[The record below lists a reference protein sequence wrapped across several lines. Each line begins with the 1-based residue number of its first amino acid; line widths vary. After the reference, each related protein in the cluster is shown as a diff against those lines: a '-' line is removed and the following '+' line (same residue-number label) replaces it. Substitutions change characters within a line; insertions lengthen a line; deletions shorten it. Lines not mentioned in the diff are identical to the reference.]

1 MRSADKNNLAGYGR
15 SIINQK
21 ECLLNL
27 QKRQKLKDLLI
38 TKFMQKYGI
47 KNADLILE
55 EEISKF
61 LQGEK
66 LNDKDLKRLD
76 MKVRKLLNEKISK
89 DKLKEKL
96 TQSLQGI
103 SSNEILPKIETSK
116 TIENNTI
123 SPKTRNLKPTT
134 IINTEPSMDTLCQKN
149 LSNSLYNP
157 LKTYGNKRM
166 YKKPE
171 EELAELEAE
180 FAKEE
185 KENKNKYKRLDF
197 TEEGDEWS
205 AIAKYNRKLY
215 EEQIKLEKMKDEELK
230 KRNKADLDLQIKQRL
245 KQEYENELK
254 EKEYDKIMKEHQKEM
269 DELDRKKQEEIKKQV
284 LREKESRDEQMRQNY
299 IRKRIEI
306 LKEKKF
312 EKNLVKNIKEG
323 IEKEKQKAIEKKK
336 KENEA
341 LLRAIKEND
350 LKMKMKK
357 EKEKRDKEEEI
368 KMGEERIKMQMK
380 EDLQREKYYETIK
393 NNGNKMSLKADE
405 ILEKLRKDQEEEDK
419 RIQHYYDEKNRLE
432 IDKEKEK
439 EIKKHRDKFE
449 LKKYLDM
456 QIEERK
462 KEEDFLKSLD
472 YEQARIWAIDCKK
485 YNEDEKEINKKIREM
500 NKRNMDSVMEQ
511 INKKKKGNK
520 KTAMNE
526 TEYAMPKIGY
536 EDAYEYDIS
545 IIQEELKKPID
556 EQNILYDACWRV
568 AMEDLMEV
576 LIDESQKLAYASGF
590 DVDIQTPREVIDEY
604 IAILE
609 SYLNDD
615 VPFRVFRVFAFMAS
629 ALNDKK
635 EIFV

>member
-341 LLRAIKEND
+341 LLIAIKEND

-526 TEYAMPKIGY
+526 TEYAM
-536 EDAYEYDIS
+536 
-545 IIQEELKKPID
+545 
-556 EQNILYDACWRV
+556 N
-568 AMEDLMEV
+568 
-576 LIDESQKLAYASGF
+576 
-590 DVDIQTPREVIDEY
+590 RE
-604 IAILE
+604 ILE
-609 SYLNDD
+609 K
-615 VPFRVFRVFAFMAS
+615 AKAS
-629 ALNDKK
+629 LAK
-635 EIFV
+635 

>member
-1 MRSADKNNLAGYGR
+1 MFYNTYRTTKSTMRSADKNNLAGYGR
-15 SIINQK
+15 SIINQR
-21 ECLLNL
+21 ETLLNL

-47 KNADLILE
+47 KNADVILE
-55 EEISKF
+55 EEIGKF

-76 MKVRKLLNEKISK
+76 VKIKKLLREKVSK
-89 DKLKEKL
+89 DKLKQKL

-103 SSNEILPKIETSK
+103 NTEEILPKIDTAN
-116 TIENNTI
+116 TIDNNTI
-123 SPKTRNLKPTT
+123 SPRINNIKQT
-134 IINTEPSMDTLCQKN
+134 ILNTEPSKETLSQKN

-157 LKTYGNKRM
+157 LKTFGNKRK

-185 KENKNKYKRLDF
+185 KENKSKYKRLDF

-215 EEQIKLEKMKDEELK
+215 EDEIKMEKIKDEELK
-230 KRNKADLDLQIKQRL
+230 GRNKADLDLQIKQRL
-245 KQEYENELK
+245 IKEYEEELK
-254 EKEYDKIMKEHQKEM
+254 DKEYDKIMKEHQKEM
-269 DELDRKKQEEIKKQV
+269 DEIDRKKQESIKKQI
-284 LREKESRDEQMRQNY
+284 LKEKESRDEQMRQNY
-299 IRKRIEI
+299 IKKRIEI

-312 EKNLVKNIKEG
+312 EKNLVKYIQEG
-323 IEKEKQKAIEKKK
+323 IEKEKQDAIDKKK

-350 LKMKMKK
+350 LKIKMKK

-368 KMGEERIKMQMK
+368 KMGEERMKMQMK
-380 EDLQREKYYETIK
+380 EDLQREKYYESIK
-393 NNGNKMSLKADE
+393 KNGMKMSSKADE
-405 ILEKLRKDQEEEDK
+405 LLKRLRQEQEEEDK

-439 EIKKHRDKFE
+439 EMKKFKDKFE

-485 YNEDEKEINKKIREM
+485 YNDDEKEINKKIREM

-511 INKKKKGNK
+511 INKKKKNNK
-520 KTAMNE
+520 KGMNE
-526 TEYAMPKIGY
+526 TEYAM
-536 EDAYEYDIS
+536 
-545 IIQEELKKPID
+545 
-556 EQNILYDACWRV
+556 N
-568 AMEDLMEV
+568 
-576 LIDESQKLAYASGF
+576 
-590 DVDIQTPREVIDEY
+590 RE
-604 IAILE
+604 ILE
-609 SYLNDD
+609 K
-615 VPFRVFRVFAFMAS
+615 AKAS
-629 ALNDKK
+629 LAK
-635 EIFV
+635 

>member
-1 MRSADKNNLAGYGR
+1 MFYNTYRTTKSTMRSADKNNLAGYGR
-15 SIINQK
+15 SIINQR
-21 ECLLNL
+21 ETLLNL

-47 KNADLILE
+47 KNADVILE
-55 EEISKF
+55 EEIGKF

-76 MKVRKLLNEKISK
+76 VKIKKLLREKVSK
-89 DKLKEKL
+89 DKLKQKL

-103 SSNEILPKIETSK
+103 NTEEILPKIDTAN
-116 TIENNTI
+116 TIDNNTI
-123 SPKTRNLKPTT
+123 SPRINNIKQT
-134 IINTEPSMDTLCQKN
+134 ILNTEPSKETLSQKN

-157 LKTYGNKRM
+157 LKTFGNKRK

-185 KENKNKYKRLDF
+185 KENKSKYKRLDF

-215 EEQIKLEKMKDEELK
+215 EDEIKMEKIKDEELK
-230 KRNKADLDLQIKQRL
+230 RRNKADLDLQIKQRL
-245 KQEYENELK
+245 IKEYEEELK
-254 EKEYDKIMKEHQKEM
+254 DKEYDKIMKEHQKEM
-269 DELDRKKQEEIKKQV
+269 DEIDRKKQESIKKQI
-284 LREKESRDEQMRQNY
+284 LKEKESRDEQMRQNY
-299 IRKRIEI
+299 IKKRIEI

-312 EKNLVKNIKEG
+312 EKNLVKYIQEG
-323 IEKEKQKAIEKKK
+323 IEKEKQDAIDKKK

-350 LKMKMKK
+350 LKIKMKK

-368 KMGEERIKMQMK
+368 KMGEERMKMQMK
-380 EDLQREKYYETIK
+380 EDLQREKYYESIK
-393 NNGNKMSLKADE
+393 KKGMKMSSKADE
-405 ILEKLRKDQEEEDK
+405 LLKRLRQEQEEEDK

-439 EIKKHRDKFE
+439 EMKKFKDKFE

-485 YNEDEKEINKKIREM
+485 YNDDEKEINKKIREM

-511 INKKKKGNK
+511 INKKKKNNK
-520 KTAMNE
+520 KGMNE
-526 TEYAMPKIGY
+526 TEYAM
-536 EDAYEYDIS
+536 
-545 IIQEELKKPID
+545 
-556 EQNILYDACWRV
+556 N
-568 AMEDLMEV
+568 
-576 LIDESQKLAYASGF
+576 
-590 DVDIQTPREVIDEY
+590 RE
-604 IAILE
+604 ILE
-609 SYLNDD
+609 K
-615 VPFRVFRVFAFMAS
+615 AKAS
-629 ALNDKK
+629 LAK
-635 EIFV
+635 

>member
-1 MRSADKNNLAGYGR
+1 MFYNTYRTTKSTMRSADKNNLAGYGR
-15 SIINQK
+15 SIINQR
-21 ECLLNL
+21 ETLLNL

-47 KNADLILE
+47 KNADVILE
-55 EEISKF
+55 EEIGKF

-76 MKVRKLLNEKISK
+76 VKIKKLLREKVSK
-89 DKLKEKL
+89 DKLKQKL

-103 SSNEILPKIETSK
+103 NTEEILPKIDTAN
-116 TIENNTI
+116 TIDNNTI
-123 SPKTRNLKPTT
+123 SPRINNIKQT
-134 IINTEPSMDTLCQKN
+134 ILNTEPSKETLSQKN

-157 LKTYGNKRM
+157 LKTFGNKRK

-185 KENKNKYKRLDF
+185 KENKSKYKRLDF

-215 EEQIKLEKMKDEELK
+215 EDEIKMEKIKDEELK
-230 KRNKADLDLQIKQRL
+230 RRNKADLDLQIKQRL
-245 KQEYENELK
+245 IKEYEEELK
-254 EKEYDKIMKEHQKEM
+254 DKEYDKIMKEHQKEM
-269 DELDRKKQEEIKKQV
+269 DEIDRKKQESIKKQI
-284 LREKESRDEQMRQNY
+284 LKEKESRDEQMRQNY
-299 IRKRIEI
+299 IKKRIEI

-312 EKNLVKNIKEG
+312 EKNLVKYIQEG
-323 IEKEKQKAIEKKK
+323 IEKEKQDAIDKKK

-350 LKMKMKK
+350 LKIKKKK

-368 KMGEERIKMQMK
+368 KMGEERMKMQMK
-380 EDLQREKYYETIK
+380 EDLQREKYYESIK
-393 NNGNKMSLKADE
+393 KNGMKMSSKADE
-405 ILEKLRKDQEEEDK
+405 LLKRLRQEQEEEDK

-439 EIKKHRDKFE
+439 EMKKFKDKFE

-485 YNEDEKEINKKIREM
+485 YNDDEKEINKKIREM

-511 INKKKKGNK
+511 INKKKKNNK
-520 KTAMNE
+520 KGMNE
-526 TEYAMPKIGY
+526 TEYAM
-536 EDAYEYDIS
+536 
-545 IIQEELKKPID
+545 
-556 EQNILYDACWRV
+556 N
-568 AMEDLMEV
+568 
-576 LIDESQKLAYASGF
+576 
-590 DVDIQTPREVIDEY
+590 RE
-604 IAILE
+604 ILE
-609 SYLNDD
+609 K
-615 VPFRVFRVFAFMAS
+615 AKAS
-629 ALNDKK
+629 LAK
-635 EIFV
+635 

>member
-1 MRSADKNNLAGYGR
+1 MFYNTYRTTKSTMRSADKNNLAGYGR
-15 SIINQK
+15 SIINQR
-21 ECLLNL
+21 ETLLNL

-47 KNADLILE
+47 KNADVILE
-55 EEISKF
+55 EEIGKF

-76 MKVRKLLNEKISK
+76 VKIKKLLREKVSK
-89 DKLKEKL
+89 DKLKQKL

-103 SSNEILPKIETSK
+103 NTEEILPKIDTAN
-116 TIENNTI
+116 TIDNKTI
-123 SPKTRNLKPTT
+123 SPRINNIKQT
-134 IINTEPSMDTLCQKN
+134 ILNTEPSKETLSQKN

-157 LKTYGNKRM
+157 LKTFGNKRK

-185 KENKNKYKRLDF
+185 KENKSKYKRLDF

-215 EEQIKLEKMKDEELK
+215 EDEIKMEKIKDEELK
-230 KRNKADLDLQIKQRL
+230 RRNKADLDLQIKQRL
-245 KQEYENELK
+245 IKEYEEELK
-254 EKEYDKIMKEHQKEM
+254 DKEYDKIMKEHQKEM
-269 DELDRKKQEEIKKQV
+269 DEIDRKKQESIKKQI
-284 LREKESRDEQMRQNY
+284 LKEKESRDEQMRQNY
-299 IRKRIEI
+299 IKKRIEI

-312 EKNLVKNIKEG
+312 EKNLVKYIQEG
-323 IEKEKQKAIEKKK
+323 IEKEKQDAIDKKK

-350 LKMKMKK
+350 LKIKMKK

-368 KMGEERIKMQMK
+368 KMGEERMKMQMK
-380 EDLQREKYYETIK
+380 EDLQREKYYESIK
-393 NNGNKMSLKADE
+393 KNGMKMSSKADE
-405 ILEKLRKDQEEEDK
+405 LLKRLRQEQEEEDK

-439 EIKKHRDKFE
+439 EMKKIKDKFE

-485 YNEDEKEINKKIREM
+485 YNDDEKEINKKIREM

-511 INKKKKGNK
+511 INKKKKNNK
-520 KTAMNE
+520 KGMNE
-526 TEYAMPKIGY
+526 TEYAM
-536 EDAYEYDIS
+536 
-545 IIQEELKKPID
+545 
-556 EQNILYDACWRV
+556 N
-568 AMEDLMEV
+568 
-576 LIDESQKLAYASGF
+576 
-590 DVDIQTPREVIDEY
+590 RE
-604 IAILE
+604 ILE
-609 SYLNDD
+609 K
-615 VPFRVFRVFAFMAS
+615 AKAS
-629 ALNDKK
+629 LAK
-635 EIFV
+635 

>member
-1 MRSADKNNLAGYGR
+1 MFYNTYRSTKSSMRSADKNNLAGYGR

-323 IEKEKQKAIEKKK
+323 IEKEKQK
-336 KENEA
+336 
-341 LLRAIKEND
+341 
-350 LKMKMKK
+350 
-357 EKEKRDKEEEI
+357 
-368 KMGEERIKMQMK
+368 Q
-380 EDLQREKYYETIK
+380 
-393 NNGNKMSLKADE
+393 
-405 ILEKLRKDQEEEDK
+405 
-419 RIQHYYDEKNRLE
+419 
-432 IDKEKEK
+432 
-439 EIKKHRDKFE
+439 
-449 LKKYLDM
+449 
-456 QIEERK
+456 
-462 KEEDFLKSLD
+462 
-472 YEQARIWAIDCKK
+472 
-485 YNEDEKEINKKIREM
+485 
-500 NKRNMDSVMEQ
+500 
-511 INKKKKGNK
+511 
-520 KTAMNE
+520 
-526 TEYAMPKIGY
+526 
-536 EDAYEYDIS
+536 
-545 IIQEELKKPID
+545 
-556 EQNILYDACWRV
+556 
-568 AMEDLMEV
+568 
-576 LIDESQKLAYASGF
+576 
-590 DVDIQTPREVIDEY
+590 
-604 IAILE
+604 
-609 SYLNDD
+609 
-615 VPFRVFRVFAFMAS
+615 
-629 ALNDKK
+629 
-635 EIFV
+635 

>member
-1 MRSADKNNLAGYGR
+1 MFYNTYRSTKSSMRSADKNNLAGYGR

-215 EEQIKLEKMKDEELK
+215 EEQIKLEK
-230 KRNKADLDLQIKQRL
+230 
-245 KQEYENELK
+245 NE
-254 EKEYDKIMKEHQKEM
+254 
-269 DELDRKKQEEIKKQV
+269 R
-284 LREKESRDEQMRQNY
+284 
-299 IRKRIEI
+299 
-306 LKEKKF
+306 
-312 EKNLVKNIKEG
+312 
-323 IEKEKQKAIEKKK
+323 
-336 KENEA
+336 
-341 LLRAIKEND
+341 
-350 LKMKMKK
+350 
-357 EKEKRDKEEEI
+357 
-368 KMGEERIKMQMK
+368 
-380 EDLQREKYYETIK
+380 
-393 NNGNKMSLKADE
+393 
-405 ILEKLRKDQEEEDK
+405 
-419 RIQHYYDEKNRLE
+419 
-432 IDKEKEK
+432 
-439 EIKKHRDKFE
+439 
-449 LKKYLDM
+449 
-456 QIEERK
+456 
-462 KEEDFLKSLD
+462 
-472 YEQARIWAIDCKK
+472 
-485 YNEDEKEINKKIREM
+485 
-500 NKRNMDSVMEQ
+500 
-511 INKKKKGNK
+511 
-520 KTAMNE
+520 
-526 TEYAMPKIGY
+526 
-536 EDAYEYDIS
+536 
-545 IIQEELKKPID
+545 
-556 EQNILYDACWRV
+556 
-568 AMEDLMEV
+568 
-576 LIDESQKLAYASGF
+576 
-590 DVDIQTPREVIDEY
+590 
-604 IAILE
+604 
-609 SYLNDD
+609 
-615 VPFRVFRVFAFMAS
+615 
-629 ALNDKK
+629 
-635 EIFV
+635 

>member
-1 MRSADKNNLAGYGR
+1 MFYNTYRSTKSSMRSADKNNLAGYGR

-357 EKEKRDKEEEI
+357 EKEKKDKEEEI

-526 TEYAMPKIGY
+526 TEYAM
-536 EDAYEYDIS
+536 
-545 IIQEELKKPID
+545 
-556 EQNILYDACWRV
+556 N
-568 AMEDLMEV
+568 
-576 LIDESQKLAYASGF
+576 
-590 DVDIQTPREVIDEY
+590 RE
-604 IAILE
+604 ILE
-609 SYLNDD
+609 K
-615 VPFRVFRVFAFMAS
+615 AKAS
-629 ALNDKK
+629 LAK
-635 EIFV
+635 

>member
-1 MRSADKNNLAGYGR
+1 MFYNTYRTTKSTMRSADKNNLAGYGR
-15 SIINQK
+15 SIINQR
-21 ECLLNL
+21 ETLLNL

-47 KNADLILE
+47 KNADVILE
-55 EEISKF
+55 EEIGKF

-76 MKVRKLLNEKISK
+76 VKIKKLLREKVSK
-89 DKLKEKL
+89 EKLKQKL

-103 SSNEILPKIETSK
+103 NTEEILPKIDTSN
-116 TIENNTI
+116 TIDNNTI
-123 SPKTRNLKPTT
+123 SPRINNIKQT
-134 IINTEPSMDTLCQKN
+134 ILNTEPSKETLSQKN

-157 LKTYGNKRM
+157 LKTFGNKRK

-185 KENKNKYKRLDF
+185 KENKSKYKRLDF

-215 EEQIKLEKMKDEELK
+215 EDEIKMEKIKDEELK
-230 KRNKADLDLQIKQRL
+230 RRNKADLDLQIKQRL
-245 KQEYENELK
+245 IKEYEEELK
-254 EKEYDKIMKEHQKEM
+254 DKEYDKIMKEHQKEM
-269 DELDRKKQEEIKKQV
+269 DEIDRKKQESIKKQI
-284 LREKESRDEQMRQNY
+284 LKEKESRDEQMRQNY
-299 IRKRIEI
+299 IKKRIEI

-312 EKNLVKNIKEG
+312 EKNLVKYIQEG
-323 IEKEKQKAIEKKK
+323 IEKEKQDAIDKKK

-350 LKMKMKK
+350 LKIKMKK

-368 KMGEERIKMQMK
+368 KMGEERMKMQMK
-380 EDLQREKYYETIK
+380 EDLQREKYYESIK
-393 NNGNKMSLKADE
+393 KNGMKMSSKADE
-405 ILEKLRKDQEEEDK
+405 LLKRLRQEQEEEDK

-439 EIKKHRDKFE
+439 EMKKFKDKFE

-485 YNEDEKEINKKIREM
+485 YNDDEKEINKKIREM

-511 INKKKKGNK
+511 INKKKKNNK
-520 KTAMNE
+520 KGMNE
-526 TEYAMPKIGY
+526 TEYAM
-536 EDAYEYDIS
+536 
-545 IIQEELKKPID
+545 
-556 EQNILYDACWRV
+556 N
-568 AMEDLMEV
+568 
-576 LIDESQKLAYASGF
+576 
-590 DVDIQTPREVIDEY
+590 RE
-604 IAILE
+604 ILE
-609 SYLNDD
+609 K
-615 VPFRVFRVFAFMAS
+615 AKAS
-629 ALNDKK
+629 LAK
-635 EIFV
+635 

>member
-1 MRSADKNNLAGYGR
+1 MFYNTYRTTKSTMRSADKNNLAGYGR
-15 SIINQK
+15 SIINQR
-21 ECLLNL
+21 ETLLNL

-47 KNADLILE
+47 KNADVILE
-55 EEISKF
+55 EEIGKF

-76 MKVRKLLNEKISK
+76 VKIKKLLREKVSK
-89 DKLKEKL
+89 DKLKQKL

-103 SSNEILPKIETSK
+103 NTEEILPKIDTAN
-116 TIENNTI
+116 TIDNNTI
-123 SPKTRNLKPTT
+123 SPRINNIKQT
-134 IINTEPSMDTLCQKN
+134 ILNTEPSKETLSQKN

-157 LKTYGNKRM
+157 LKTFGNKRK

-185 KENKNKYKRLDF
+185 KENKSKYKRLDF

-215 EEQIKLEKMKDEELK
+215 EDEIKMEKIKDEELK
-230 KRNKADLDLQIKQRL
+230 RRNKADLDLQIKQRL
-245 KQEYENELK
+245 IKEYEEELK
-254 EKEYDKIMKEHQKEM
+254 DKEYDKIMKEHQKEM
-269 DELDRKKQEEIKKQV
+269 DEIDRKKQESIKKQI
-284 LREKESRDEQMRQNY
+284 LKEKESRDEQMRQNY
-299 IRKRIEI
+299 IKKRIEI

-312 EKNLVKNIKEG
+312 EKNLVKYIKEG
-323 IEKEKQKAIEKKK
+323 IEKEKQDAIDKKK

-350 LKMKMKK
+350 LKIKMKK

-368 KMGEERIKMQMK
+368 KMGEERMKMQMK
-380 EDLQREKYYETIK
+380 EDLQREKYYESIK
-393 NNGNKMSLKADE
+393 KNGMKMSSKADE
-405 ILEKLRKDQEEEDK
+405 LLKRLRQEQEEEDK

-439 EIKKHRDKFE
+439 EMKKFKDKFE

-485 YNEDEKEINKKIREM
+485 YNDDEKEINKKIREM

-511 INKKKKGNK
+511 INKKKKNNK
-520 KTAMNE
+520 KGKNE
-526 TEYAMPKIGY
+526 TEYAMNREI
-536 EDAYEYDIS
+536 
-545 IIQEELKKPID
+545 LKK
-556 EQNILYDACWRV
+556 EKA
-568 AMEDLMEV
+568 
-576 LIDESQKLAYASGF
+576 SLA
-590 DVDIQTPREVIDEY
+590 
-604 IAILE
+604 
-609 SYLNDD
+609 
-615 VPFRVFRVFAFMAS
+615 
-629 ALNDKK
+629 K
-635 EIFV
+635 